1 MYEPGMSEV
10 ELQEL
15 AAAGLTPADVAPEPV
30 ELWADNMPAFQLL
43 CGVSTQWRVGA
54 GGATGLDYNVLYRKM
69 DRMNLDPEDYD
80 WLEHDIQVMESA
92 ALEAMRSKPAS

>member
-1 MYEPGMSEV
+1 MTKV

-15 AAAGLTPADVAPEPV
+15 AAAGLTEADVAPEPV
-30 ELWADNMPAFQLL
+30 EIWTDNIPAYEMF
-43 CGVSTQWRVGA
+43 CSVGTQWRTGG

-69 DRMNLDPEDYD
+69 DRLNLDPGEYD

-92 ALEAMRSKPAS
+92 ALTAMHSKESS